1 MRTARKTLNT
11 CLRRTQATR
20 RRRTRKTA
28 AATIILRRR
37 AQARAAAC
45 RVAGRRSTCSSKVVS
60 DKLEALKNLIPGH
73 VNNKGGGGGGGGTV
87 KADELFQ
94 ETADY
99 IVLLKTR
106 VVVLQSLIQFYGS
119 MEMDNQNV
127 VIL

>member
-73 VNNKGGGGGGGGTV
+73 VNNEGGGGGGTV